1 MPSRR
6 RALLLLLTI
15 AVPAFAGDAVT
26 VAVASNFSPAAAELS
41 SRFTADTGIEVRIS
55 SGSTGKLYAQILNG
69 APFDLFLAADTER
82 PELLERAGHAVAGS
96 RYTYAR
102 GALVLWSREATD
114 CLATLADREAGY
126 IALAN
131 PETAPYGRAAR
142 EFLEHEGL
150 WDAVSGRAVYGENIA
165 QALQFVA
172 TGNAAL
178 GLIARSQ
185 LGAAELPPATCT
197 GEVPEDTHSS
207 LDQQVVLLSRAADN
221 ASARRFHA
229 FLSSAEALDVIR
241 SHGYEVSQ

>member
-15 AVPAFAGDAVT
+15 AVPAFAGEAVT
-26 VAVASNFSPAAAELS
+26 VAVASNFSLAAAELS

-96 RYTYAR
+96 RYAYAR
-102 GALVLWSREATD
+102 GALVLWSGKATD
-114 CLATLADREAGY
+114 CLATLADQEAGH

-150 WDAVSGRAVYGENIA
+150 WDAVSRRAVYGENVA

-172 TGNAAL
+172 TGNAVL

-185 LGAAELPPATCT
+185 LGAAELPPASCT
-197 GEVPEDTHSS
+197 WEVPEDTHSS

-221 ASARRFHA
+221 ANARHFHE
-229 FLSSAEALDVIR
+229 FLSSAEALDIIR